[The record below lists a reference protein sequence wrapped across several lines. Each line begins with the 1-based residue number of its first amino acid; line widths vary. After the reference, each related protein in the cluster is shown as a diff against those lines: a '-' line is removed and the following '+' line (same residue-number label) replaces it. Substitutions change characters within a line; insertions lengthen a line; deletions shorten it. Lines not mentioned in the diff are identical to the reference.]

1 MLPLHHEADFLAA
14 TPEDMTDFARVLR
27 RTMARLEKVVGGV
40 QYNFFLHSVP
50 HGAEFKGCRDRPR
63 QGANAAVHSH
73 AST

>member
-40 QYNFFLHSVP
+40 QYNFFLHSAP